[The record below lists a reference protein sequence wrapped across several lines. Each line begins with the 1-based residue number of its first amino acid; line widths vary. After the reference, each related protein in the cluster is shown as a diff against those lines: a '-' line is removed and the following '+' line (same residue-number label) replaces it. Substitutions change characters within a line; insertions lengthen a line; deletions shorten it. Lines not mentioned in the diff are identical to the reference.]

1 MKNVT
6 SPEASSMV
14 ASCSSLE
21 TLFPISGKAYAEG
34 KTGEWPIIMHQVKI
48 KRIKGRV
55 QKKPFHTEIDEMNS
69 LLHVQQ

>member
-34 KTGEWPIIMHQVKI
+34 KTGE
-48 KRIKGRV
+48 
-55 QKKPFHTEIDEMNS
+55 
-69 LLHVQQ
+69 